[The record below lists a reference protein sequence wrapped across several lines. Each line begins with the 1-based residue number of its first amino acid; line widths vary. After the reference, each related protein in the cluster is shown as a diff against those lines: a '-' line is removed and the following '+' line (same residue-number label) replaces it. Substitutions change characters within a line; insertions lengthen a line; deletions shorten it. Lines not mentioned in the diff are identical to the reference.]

1 MDGLHNQVDNPFI
14 STAHQKFL
22 NWRILLWEERPN
34 IGHNYWSNYTRL
46 KLPLKCYSDYL
57 YWAMNTSNWREVN
70 KSLFVSFIWSYFSL
84 CLLWFLWTSGL
95 PRGNLFILLIETF
108 FLPVYIQMNA
118 NLVHLH
124 RIAKALSSCNAT
136 TGDIIST
143 TERLKLE
150 LEITTQ
156 RQEIVSCFLR
166 DYQLSNE
173 EVIFHNLRI

>member
-22 NWRILLWEERPN
+22 NWCILLWEERPN
-34 IGHNYWSNYTRL
+34 IGHNYWSHYTRL

-57 YWAMNTSNWREVN
+57 YWAMNTSNWREIN

-108 FLPVYIQMNA
+108 FLPVYIYKWMLTLYTCTGLPRHWAAAMQLQA
-118 NLVHLH
+118 
-124 RIAKALSSCNAT
+124 ISSVP
-136 TGDIIST
+136 
-143 TERLKLE
+143 
-150 LEITTQ
+150 Q
-156 RQEIVSCFLR
+156 RG
-166 DYQLSNE
+166 SN
-173 EVIFHNLRI
+173 